1 MWDLI
6 LNPFVTILA
15 WLYALLNQDI
25 VLAIVV
31 LTVIIR
37 ILTYPLFA
45 RQQESSRKM
54 QQLQPQLK
62 KLQEKYKG
70 DKEKLSQAQMK
81 LYQENKV
88 SPVGGC
94 LPMVIQFPILIG
106 LYQAIFFALAAT
118 PFQLVDLSE
127 RLLIPGLD
135 SLIPLQRMWSPI
147 PQLAELLPALDLTL
161 APTENPPYALA
172 LPLLVLV
179 TTWAQQKLTMALTK
193 KPGEK
198 KDDNDDDDKE
208 ESATAGGA
216 AAMTKSMTT
225 IMPVMFGFF
234 SLSFSVGLSIYFVAS
249 NLIGIVQYS
258 PQGRRALDKVFRSQ
272 KRDDG
277 PVEIDLKE
285 LDAEKP
291 TKKPK
296 PQRRRKKKPRRK

>member
-15 WLYALLNQDI
+15 WLYAALNQDI

-37 ILTYPLFA
+37 FLTYPLLA
-45 RQQESSRKM
+45 KQQESSRKM
-54 QQLQPQLK
+54 QQIQPQLK
-62 KLQEKYKG
+62 KLQEKYKN

-81 LYQENKV
+81 LYKENKV
-88 SPVGGC
+88 NPVGGC
-94 LPMVIQFPILIG
+94 FPMVIQFPILIG

-135 SLIPLQRMWSPI
+135 SLIPLQRMWTPI
-147 PQLAELLPALDLTL
+147 PQLTDLLPALDLTL
-161 APTENPPYALA
+161 APTENPHYSLI

-179 TTWAQQKLTMALTK
+179 TTWVQQKLTMMTTK
-193 KPGEK
+193 QKSAK
-198 KDDNDDDDKE
+198 NDDDDE
-208 ESATAGGA
+208 EEEKPRGGQA
-216 AAMTKSMTT
+216 QMMQSMTT
-225 IMPVMFGFF
+225 IMPIMFGFF

-258 PQGRRALDKVFRSQ
+258 PQGRNVLDKLFGGKKS
-272 KRDDG
+272 DEA
-277 PVEIDLKE
+277 PVEIEIEDDEPVKRPR
-285 LDAEKP
+285 K
-291 TKKPK
+291 
-296 PQRRRKKKPRRK
+296 RRKKKPRKK

>member
-37 ILTYPLFA
+37 FLTYPLLA
-45 RQQESSRKM
+45 RQQESSRRM

-70 DKEKLSQAQMK
+70 DKEKMSQAQMK
-81 LYQENKV
+81 LYRENKV
-88 SPVGGC
+88 NPAGGC
-94 LPMVIQFPILIG
+94 FPMVIQFPILIG

-135 SLIPLQRMWSPI
+135 SLIPLQRMWSPV
-147 PQLAELLPALDLTL
+147 PQLLDFLPELDLTL
-161 APTENPPYALA
+161 APTENPTYALA

-179 TTWAQQKLTMALTK
+179 TTWAQQKLTMMTGGHASAK
-193 KPGEK
+193 KE
-198 KDDNDDDDKE
+198 DDDED
-208 ESATAGGA
+208 ESPSAGGQA

-225 IMPVMFGFF
+225 IMPIMFGFF
-234 SLSFSVGLSIYFVAS
+234 SLSFSVGLSVYFVTS

-258 PQGRRALDKVFRSQ
+258 PQGRRVLDKVFRS
-272 KRDDG
+272 KKADEAPVVVELEDDA
-277 PVEIDLKE
+277 PVT
-285 LDAEKP
+285 KP
-291 TKKPK
+291 
-296 PQRRRKKKPRRK
+296 RRKARKKKPRRK

>member
-1 MWDLI
+1 MWDII

-15 WLYALLNQDI
+15 WLYAALNQDI

-37 ILTYPLFA
+37 ILTFPLFA
-45 RQQESSRKM
+45 KQQDSQKKM
-54 QQLQPQLK
+54 QQIQPQLK

-81 LYQENKV
+81 LYRENKV
-88 SPVGGC
+88 NPVGGC
-94 LPMVIQFPILIG
+94 FPMLIQFPILIG

-135 SLIPLQRMWSPI
+135 SLIPLQRMWTPI
-147 PQLAELLPALDLTL
+147 PQLASLLPELDLTL

-179 TTWAQQKLTMALTK
+179 TTWGQQKLTMSAT
-193 KPGEK
+193 GQNRSK
-198 KDDNDDDDKE
+198 KDDDDDDGG
-208 ESATAGGA
+208 AGAGGQA

-225 IMPVMFGFF
+225 IMPIMFGFF
-234 SLSFSVGLSIYFVAS
+234 SLSFSVGLSIYFVTS
-249 NLIGIVQYS
+249 NLIGVVQYS
-258 PQGRRALDKVFRSQ
+258 PQGKRMLERVFGRKST
-272 KRDDG
+272 DEA
-277 PVEIDLKE
+277 PVEVVFEDDE
-285 LDAEKP
+285 P
-291 TKKPK
+291 VKKK
-296 PQRRRKKKPRRK
+296 TRKTRKKKPRRK